1 MESQSRPRIDNRW
14 PTRFA
19 PLPIDA
25 PRPAGTAVNDPE
37 SDRSRQTP
45 RQAKLRSDVRRAIV
59 QPCAEPAASPGR
71 KPCRI
76 YGRPTP
82 PATNRPLLSQA
93 SRALTC
99 QTDAVNGRSE
109 TVPSA
114 IAGDDP
120 LTIYVDKR
128 EIVTLMPLGGAPE
141 AAGQRR
147 CRASC
152 CAYLRAGAS
161 GVLPVP
167 THAVAAADG
176 RSRRRQSQDR
186 PLVLDTASRLSRF
199 RRRGRVLREHQH
211 TRRTAA
217 FRRRPGLTASAAR
230 HHAPSAMRVI
240 VCSSQRRSHSVA
252 GPRPGIT
259 QAGAISSSG
268 WRTKARSCMR
278 GCGSTSVASALCRSP

>member
-99 QTDAVNGRSE
+99 QTDAVNRRSE

-141 AAGQRR
+141 AL
-147 CRASC
+147 AS
-152 CAYLRAGAS
+152 AGAE
-161 GVLPVP
+161 P
-167 THAVAAADG
+167 AVAHTFAQAHPVFCLC
-176 RSRRRQSQDR
+176 RRMLLPQ
-186 PLVLDTASRLSRF
+186 
-199 RRRGRVLREHQH
+199 
-211 TRRTAA
+211 
-217 FRRRPGLTASAAR
+217 LTADLD
-230 HHAPSAMRVI
+230 
-240 VCSSQRRSHSVA
+240 
-252 GPRPGIT
+252 G
-259 QAGAISSSG
+259 
-268 WRTKARSCMR
+268 
-278 GCGSTSVASALCRSP
+278 GSRKIDLWYSTLQVV